1 MDQTELIARM
11 RGRIDMC
18 RRLAKTTTDQRIA
31 DILMHMADDS
41 EQDIDRLEGEKT
53 VITITPDKSLG

>member
-11 RGRIDMC
+11 RRRIDMC
-18 RRLAKTTTDQRIA
+18 RRLAKTTTDQRTA

-41 EQDIDRLEGEKT
+41 EQDIDRLEGKT